1 MHLFRDE
8 IVPEIETSDNQHR
21 SYDSEEDQIVRFER
35 MAEDAP
41 PLDND
46 FETEDAPLVDAPTTS
61 KKRKG
66 RGPTKNLKV
75 TEPMHLEYNALGQ
88 PCGKWRRQYG
98 KQVGLCIRKISI
110 LHAWNEVPEGLKN
123 SLWNDTVVSNF
134 TIFTHLVSF

>member
-1 MHLFRDE
+1 MR
-8 IVPEIETSDNQHR
+8 
-21 SYDSEEDQIVRFER
+21 YKR
-35 MAEDAP
+35 MAEEAS

-46 FETEDAPLVDAPTTS
+46 FETKDASLIMDAPTTS
-61 KKRKG
+61 KKRKEQS
-66 RGPTKNLKV
+66 PTKNLKV
-75 TEPMHLEYNALGQ
+75 IAPIHLEYTASGQ

-134 TIFTHLVSF
+134 TIFIHLVSL